1 MLDNEGCVALVNAI
15 VEGAVKDYLRAPPG
29 SRVFRE
35 ARAFFLSE
43 WFGILTN
50 SDGKTVLR
58 ELDARK
64 ARGENLWGHS

>member
-1 MLDNEGCVALVNAI
+1 MLNDEGCAALVQAI

-35 ARAFFLSE
+35 AEKFFLSE

-50 SDGKTVLR
+50 TDGKTVLR
-58 ELDARK
+58 ELDRRK
-64 ARGENLWGHS
+64 AKGENLWGNF